1 MTPNTQ
7 IQDMTK
13 CHFDSKAKSALFI
26 YIHVG
31 YIHCI
36 LYKTG
41 EYMQFEYIQ
50 VLDIFCQQL
59 GDMYQLEGYPCALQ
73 LQGFGICIFVFG
85 ICIFVFGGYMTVG
98 G

>member
-59 GDMYQLEGYPCALQ
+59 GDMYQLEAVRAP
-73 LQGFGICIFVFG
+73 FGLGIYIFVFG